1 MPPIKSR
8 RQTST
13 RKRKVES
20 EQDDGSGYKKWFLAV
35 LLIICNYYFHIY
47 VNRLI
52 LLVSIFVVYVIN
64 ASFVAKHIDQW
75 HVFGIYMLSFLCF
88 AVYVL

>member
-8 RQTST
+8 RQNSS
-13 RKRKVES
+13 RKRTVET
-20 EQDDGSGYKKWFLAV
+20 EQDDTSGYKKWILAV
-35 LLIICNYYFHIY
+35 LL
-47 VNRLI
+47 V
-52 LLVSIFVVYVIN
+52 LLSVYVVYVIN

-75 HVFGIYMLSFLCF
+75 QVFGIYMLSFLCF

>member
-8 RQTST
+8 RQNSS
-13 RKRKVES
+13 RKRTVET
-20 EQDDGSGYKKWFLAV
+20 EQDDTSGYKKWILAV
-35 LLIICNYYFHIY
+35 LLVLCNY
-47 VNRLI
+47 LI
-52 LLVSIFVVYVIN
+52 SLYLMTSLVSVYVVYVIN

-75 HVFGIYMLSFLCF
+75 QVFGIYMLSFLCF

>member
-8 RQTST
+8 RQNSS
-13 RKRKVES
+13 RKRTVET
-20 EQDDGSGYKKWFLAV
+20 EQDDTSGYKKWILAV
-35 LLIICNYYFHIY
+35 LLVLFY
-47 VNRLI
+47 
-52 LLVSIFVVYVIN
+52 VVYVIN

-75 HVFGIYMLSFLCF
+75 QVFGIYMLSFLCF